1 MSAPNGSSQPA
12 GDQVPTVNPPTRPT
26 PGTTPQNSS
35 EQTPTTSS
43 RSCRPQSVTM
53 PARPNYSGQMYQ
65 PGSSKPVSPS
75 SHGHAHGRS
84 ATTPT
89 SETYGYSPTLSYGG
103 GGPLSP
109 SSNYGNSFVFPIRSV
124 FQGLGPSS
132 NTSSDNADGGNGAP
146 LNRTTSRSNEA
157 RNTDSHN
164 DLRRYSFSLSPG
176 PEEEANDAGIQ
187 SIAQLLQQDHSA
199 ATKKSAREQGVGTAT
214 FGGGKTGLDRSASG
228 RTAHKSGSP
237 SMSHAKDLTNPYG
250 DSAGSSIPSSS
261 RRASAEDEEKSV
273 ADTSSQKVGTPSTE
287 ERSHDFTPTPAESRP
302 PMQNVSS
309 SGTIKDGMEGKRPQN
324 DSAEAS
330 GSGLPQKDRPPV
342 GQPQD
347 EPASVNYRDYPAEQ
361 RNAGETTS
369 FASAGR
375 AETAARESHPLLQQP
390 EPHTATAGTL
400 DGLVQHTK
408 SSNYSG
414 GSKTS
419 IEFDDAGIQSLV
431 NDFSGIVRLGGTGS
445 LASTGG
451 TRAGGDGTGTGGGS
465 GTGTKNSGRP
475 NNDLTASSL
484 STNGGGSLSRT
495 TAAKLAQQE
504 RQQGSSATRDSVR
517 DFINQQAHT
526 VNMLDPNAPT
536 PSPTPHDVDEE
547 PYEEARE
554 EPKGLG
560 ISAEPTPAEQL
571 QWTQDN
577 EEASGPESSDQAL
590 ASDGI
595 ESGAT
600 SDDEPEPIVTFRF
613 EHVSTDDGH
622 HVVIGREG
630 KLKRC
635 EDEPITTPGAVQGFG
650 VLMVLEDDYDT
661 GLLTVRQV
669 SENATELL
677 GLSPRYLFRLDC
689 FTRILT
695 ADQEDILR
703 DNLEYLPE
711 AGNGKG
717 SVEEEGPSVFLLS
730 GYGEPGSDDS
740 EDGNSSIASG
750 SVANGRRREWTCWVA
765 AHRPKVEPTG
775 KVDKHGNPIEPP
787 DLIVLEF
794 ELERDEYNPLIQPFE
809 PPTTDGSDT
818 PESGSTTALSTA
830 EGTTAAS
837 HGSGGSSLTTV
848 GSTPRFPHRGSDGS
862 TVMTAGQA
870 STPNAS
876 NFASDSYPSSKLPPG
891 SKPMGLDGIDY
902 EIPLEKIIESTTNH
916 AKPLRALERMR
927 RSGAH
932 GEGSTDS
939 GSRGSRGGRG
949 GRRPQRRRPPAGT
962 TGTMDVFAVLG
973 QINEQLGTAPDLE
986 TFLKITVGVI
996 QDLCR
1001 FHRVLIYQFDE
1012 SMNGQVVS
1020 ELVEWGKTTDLF
1032 KGLMFPAA
1040 DIPAQARELYKIN
1053 KVRLLYDRSQ
1063 TTARIVLRSKEDLD
1077 KPLDMTH
1084 CYLRAM
1090 SPIHIKYLANM
1101 HVRSSMSV
1109 SIMAFGQL
1117 WGLIA
1122 CHSYGHHG
1130 TRVSFPVRQM
1140 MRILSD
1146 SISRNIERLSY
1157 AQRLHTRKLIST
1169 IPTQSHPTGYIVSNA
1184 DDLLQIFDAESGLL
1198 VIGDGCKLLGQNDQG
1213 QAMLAIAEYLRIVK
1227 FDTLKASNHIQ
1238 RDFPDLVLPRA
1249 NDTIAGLL
1257 YVPLTVTAGQDFI
1270 VFLRKGQVREV
1281 QWAGKP
1287 YKDEQTGDSASLEP
1301 RKSFKTWSET
1311 VTGRSRAWTDDQLES
1326 AGVLALIYG
1335 KFIQVWREKQ
1345 SAMASNQL
1353 TAILLSNTS
1362 HAVRTPLSQ
1371 IINTLELA
1379 LSGNIDADVRNML
1392 ENSHQASRALLFHVH
1407 DLLDLTRI
1415 ETGNETAFN
1424 DPFDIRQ
1431 SINDAIRLYQT
1442 ESSRRGLDFRVVMAD
1457 NLPQFVV
1464 GDSRK
1469 IKTVISNLVA
1479 NSVKFTEKG
1488 FIEIYCGPQSS
1499 TSNDSERSHDLVRA
1513 GQVPIEIV
1521 ISDSGCGIPTEK
1533 LEAMFVTL
1541 EGAEEGRTGGNTG
1554 VGLGLAVVAR
1564 IVEQLDGQLRAESE
1578 VGVGSRFFFTLRML
1592 VHHGKPASHPSSRES
1607 DRQLRT
1613 RTGSSGSNSV
1623 LSLQSGMSEVES
1635 FVNEFGGSHML
1646 NQPMVSADDPRLRD
1660 AEQRMS
1666 RPGTFPVTD
1675 SSWPVRPTRVDADS
1689 DQSLTNSDSSPHIG
1703 RSPEIDSHP
1712 QFATRRS
1719 SAHRD
1724 QLRLTQGSESGSP
1737 TQPKDSQFSSP
1748 KIPSSPKT
1756 TDSPPTTRSS
1766 KKNSSSPLHPP
1777 PPREKKTPEGKT
1789 KLRVLVVED
1798 DAINSQILQKR
1809 LKMDK
1814 HTVKAVG
1821 NGQEAVN
1828 ALEGDWDYDVVLM
1841 DIQMPIMD
1849 GRQAAKEIRK
1859 LEAKLPPHKDISP
1872 LRVDG
1877 RIPIFAV
1884 SASLYESDRGNL
1896 AQNFD
1901 GWLLKPLDFVRVR
1914 VLLSALEDPV
1924 KRSAEVYQQ
1933 GHWEKGGYLK
1943 DAPSPT
1949 RTPDN
1954 RSSQ

>member
-1 MSAPNGSSQPA
+1 MSPSNSPQKPA
-12 GDQVPTVNPPTRPT
+12 DGQLPVINPPIRPT
-26 PGTTPQNSS
+26 PGTTPQTLSDQIPS
-35 EQTPTTSS
+35 SS
-43 RSCRPQSVTM
+43 RSPRPQSVTM
-53 PARPNYSGQMYQ
+53 PARPSYSSQYYQ

-75 SHGHAHGRS
+75 AYGHGRT

-89 SETYGYSPTLSYGG
+89 SEAQGYSPTMSISG

-109 SSNYGNSFVFPIRSV
+109 SANYGNSFVFPIRSV
-124 FQGLGPSS
+124 FHGLGQGP
-132 NTSSDNADGGNGAP
+132 NAHQDGYDTGNGAP
-146 LNRTTSRSNEA
+146 LNRSTSRPHDA
-157 RNTDSHN
+157 RRPDTNN
-164 DLRRYSFSLSPG
+164 DIKKRSSSIVVG
-176 PEEEANDAGIQ
+176 SDGDNDAGIA
-187 SIAQLLQQDHSA
+187 SIAQLLQQDQES
-199 ATKKSAREQGVGTAT
+199 TNKKTPRETGVGTAS
-214 FGGGKTGLDRSASG
+214 FGNKGGLDRSASG

-237 SMSHAKDLTNPYG
+237 SMSQGNDLSNPYG
-250 DSAGSSIPSSS
+250 DIAGGSLPSSS
-261 RRASAEDEEKSV
+261 RRASAEDEAKT
-273 ADTSSQKVGTPSTE
+273 ATSEANKQVTTPSTE
-287 ERSHDFTPTPAESRP
+287 SRSHDFTPIPAESRP
-302 PMQNVSS
+302 PLQNVGS
-309 SGTIKDGMEGKRPQN
+309 SGTIKDGIESTKKPKN

-342 GQPQD
+342 GQPQQA
-347 EPASVNYRDYPAEQ
+347 PASVNYRDYPAQQ

-375 AETAARESHPLLQQP
+375 AETSRKAHPSQPPLQQP
-390 EPHTATAGTL
+390 QPRSATAGTL
-400 DGLVQHTK
+400 DGLVERTR
-408 SSNYSG
+408 SSHHSS
-414 GSKTS
+414 SKTS
-419 IEFDDAGIQSLV
+419 IELDEAGVQSLI

-445 LASTGG
+445 LPSTGG

-465 GTGTKNSGRP
+465 GSARP
-475 NNDLTASSL
+475 NKDRTSSSF
-484 STNGGGSLSRT
+484 STGESGSVSRT

-517 DFINQQAHT
+517 HFINEQAHT

-536 PSPTPHDVDEE
+536 PSPTPHDIDEDSR
-547 PYEEARE
+547 EESHE
-554 EPKGLG
+554 EPKDLA
-560 ISAEPTPAEQL
+560 ISAEPTPAEKQ
-571 QWTQDN
+571 QWTEDN
-577 EEASGPESSDQAL
+577 DEASALESSEQAVP
-590 ASDGI
+590 SDGI
-595 ESGAT
+595 ESGVT
-600 SDDEPEPIVTFRF
+600 SDDGAEPIVTFRF
-613 EHVSTDDGH
+613 EHVATDDGH
-622 HVVIGREG
+622 HVVVGREG
-630 KLKRC
+630 KLQRC

-661 GLLTVRQV
+661 GVLSVRQV

-677 GLSPRYLFRLDC
+677 GLSPRYLFKLDC

-711 AGNGKG
+711 AGVGKG

-740 EDGNSSIASG
+740 EDGDASMTSG
-750 SVANGRRREWTCWVA
+750 SAGHNGRRREWTCWVA
-765 AHRPKVEPTG
+765 AHRPKVELTG
-775 KVDKHGNPIEPP
+775 KVDEHGNAIEPP

-809 PPTTDGSDT
+809 PPNTDGSDT
-818 PESGSTTALSTA
+818 PESSSTTALSAT
-830 EGTTAAS
+830 ELTTNAS

-848 GSTPRFPHRGSDGS
+848 GSTPRIPHRGSDGS
-862 TVMTAGQA
+862 TVMTIGDA

-876 NFASDSYPSSKLPPG
+876 HASDSYPSSKLPPG

-927 RSGAH
+927 RSGAT
-932 GEGSTDS
+932 GEGSTES
-939 GSRGSRGGRG
+939 GSRGSRGPRG
-949 GRRPQRRRPPAGT
+949 SRRPQRRRPPAGT

-1130 TRVSFPVRQM
+1130 MRVSFPVRQM

-1184 DDLLQIFDAESGLL
+1184 DDLLKIFDAESGLL
-1198 VIGDGCKLLGQNDQG
+1198 VIGDGCKLLGENDQG

-1227 FDTLKASNHIQ
+1227 FDTLKATNHIQ

-1249 NDTIAGLL
+1249 HDTIAGLL

-1287 YKDEQTGDSASLEP
+1287 YKDEQTGDAASLEP

-1457 NLPQFVV
+1457 NLPQYVV

-1479 NSVKFTEKG
+1479 NSVKYTDQG
-1488 FIEIYCGPQSS
+1488 FIEIYCGLPSS
-1499 TSNDSERSHDLVRA
+1499 TSSDSGHSHDLVRE
-1513 GQVPIEIV
+1513 GHVPIEIV

-1533 LEAMFVTL
+1533 LEAMFVTF
-1541 EGAEEGRTGGNTG
+1541 EGADEGRAANPG

-1578 VGVGSRFFFTLRML
+1578 VGVGSRFFFTLHML
-1592 VHHGKPASHPSSRES
+1592 VHHGKPKSRTSSKES

-1613 RTGSSGSNSV
+1613 RTGSSGSGSV
-1623 LSLQSGMSEVES
+1623 LSLRSGMSEVES

-1646 NQPMVSADDPRLRD
+1646 NQPMVPADDPRLRD

-1675 SSWPVRPTRVDADS
+1675 SSWPVRPSRVEADS
-1689 DQSLTNSDSSPHIG
+1689 EQSATSGSSPVIG
-1703 RSPEIDSHP
+1703 RSPEIQQQPRFVS
-1712 QFATRRS
+1712 RRS
-1719 SAHRD
+1719 SAHRE
-1724 QLRLTQGSESGSP
+1724 QLRLTESPDHGSANPAKEVQSRTSNTP
-1737 TQPKDSQFSSP
+1737 P
-1748 KIPSSPKT
+1748 SPKT
-1756 TDSPPTTRSS
+1756 RTPTTKPSR
-1766 KKNSSSPLHPP
+1766 KMSSPVHTQ
-1777 PPREKKTPEGKT
+1777 REKKTPDGKT

-1821 NGQEAVN
+1821 NGQEAVT
-1828 ALEGDWDYDVVLM
+1828 ALEDDWDYDAVLM

-1859 LEAKLPPHKDISP
+1859 LEAKLQPHKDISP
-1872 LRVDG
+1872 LRVDD

-1896 AQNFD
+1896 AQDFD
-1901 GWLLKPLDFVRVR
+1901 GWLLKPLDFARVR
-1914 VLLSALEDPV
+1914 VLFAGLEDPV

-1933 GHWEKGGYLK
+1933 GYWEKGGYLR
-1943 DAPSPT
+1943 DAPSPSS
-1949 RTPDN
+1949 TPDV
-1954 RSSQ
+1954 